1 MSRIFRDSGGFTL
14 VEMLVSIGILS
25 IVMGTVGTALFQ
37 SLKTQSGVIDDG
49 TAINELR
56 KGLSWFAS
64 DVKMAQTSTLIDLDP
79 AVDTV
84 TFTWTDQFQDASVP
98 HTSTYAV
105 VGDELIRTYDSNSH
119 AVARDVVSAEFSLS
133 SRSVV
138 VKVTVNSGPGVTR
151 NLSVNTIMRSVP
163 P

>member
-1 MSRIFRDSGGFTL
+1 MRRIFRDCGGFTL

-25 IVMGTVGTALFQ
+25 IVMATVGTGLFQ
-37 SLKTQSGVIDDG
+37 SLKTQSGVVDDG

-79 AVDTV
+79 AVASV

-119 AVARDVVSAEFSLS
+119 AVARDVVSAEFSLN

-151 NLSVNTIMRSVP
+151 NLSVNTIMRSGP